1 MRVFILF
8 PLLYL
13 CLFANAQTVP
23 IDSLYSLIE
32 SGAQDTHQVNNLNSL
47 VYKLQKIDVEKSN
60 QLIEDAISLSRKLNY
75 KKGESTSMTNKAVN
89 NMLIGKPR
97 DGIKYAERARELA
110 LEVDCQL
117 CLAKACGILG
127 GIYNGLT
134 DNEKAMTYMVEGL
147 KAAEASRDTHAVG
160 LMLSN
165 VSFILVEDENFV
177 EAKKYLNR
185 LGVLNQSYEDANI
198 KLAWQLS
205 YGIVQASEGDI
216 AAAKD
221 NFESAIVLANQVSNY
236 YVLGALHEELGKI
249 HIVENNLVKA
259 EENILRGAEI
269 YSKIGVEDQ
278 LMNVNVELAALYNKM
293 GNHKKAITYSRI
305 ALDQA
310 ERSESKEN
318 KAKCYQQLSIAYE
331 NINNHKESLLF
342 HKQYK
347 AWSDSIFD
355 AEKSKT
361 ILDLESKYQVTKLE
375 ERQIKNEAQI
385 DQQRARNIISLLLLA
400 FVSSLAFLFWNNY
413 NTKNKYSKTLE
424 KKVEE
429 RTTDLKDSN
438 DQLVKSNEE
447 LERFAYISSHDLK
460 EPLRNISSF
469 IGLIE
474 RDVKFTEEP
483 KLSQYLSIVQK
494 NTKQM
499 NRLIE
504 DVLSYSSV
512 NKNIETDPVDL
523 NEVMEDVRS
532 SLLTFITQKSALIR
546 LHQDLPTIIAN
557 RQQIFQVFKNLI
569 ENAIKYNESDK
580 PTIDIAYIK
589 KGSMHHFSI
598 SDNGIGIEEDYK
610 DKIFVMFRRL
620 HNREKYDGTGIGLS
634 IVKKIIESLGG
645 SISLE
650 SEVNE
655 GTTFRFT
662 IPDAVV

>member
-1 MRVFILF
+1 
-8 PLLYL
+8 
-13 CLFANAQTVP
+13 
-23 IDSLYSLIE
+23 LYSLLQ
-32 SGAQDTHQVNNLNSL
+32 SGAQDTHQVNNLNAL

-75 KKGESTSMTNKAVN
+75 KKGESTSMTHKAVN
-89 NMLIGKPR
+89 NMLNGKPR

-110 LEVDCQL
+110 LEIDCQL

-147 KAAEASRDTHAVG
+147 RAAEASRDTHALG

-177 EAKKYLNR
+177 EAKKYLIR
-185 LGVLNQSYEDANI
+185 LGDLNQSYEDANI
-198 KLAWQLS
+198 KLAWQMS

-221 NFESAIVLANQVSNY
+221 KFESAIVLANQQSNY
-236 YVLGALHEELGKI
+236 YILGTLHEELGKI
-249 HIVENNLVKA
+249 HIIENNLVKA

-269 YSKIGVEDQ
+269 YSKIGVQDQ
-278 LMNVNVELAALYNKM
+278 LMNVNVELAVLYNKM
-293 GNHKKAITYSRI
+293 ENHKKAITYSRI

-310 ERSESKEN
+310 ERSESKEI
-318 KAKCYQQLSIAYE
+318 KAKCYHQLSIAYE

-400 FVSSLAFLFWNNY
+400 VVSSLAFLFWNNY

-438 DQLVKSNEE
+438 DQLMKSNEE

-469 IGLIE
+469 IGLIA

-494 NTKQM
+494 NAKQM

-512 NKNIETDPVDL
+512 NKNIETDPVNL

-532 SLLTFITQKSALIR
+532 SLLTFIIEKSALIT
-546 LHQDLPTIIAN
+546 LHQDLPTLIVN
-557 RQQIFQVFKNLI
+557 RQQIFQVFKNFI
-569 ENAIKYNESDK
+569 ENGIKYNESEK
-580 PTIDIAYIK
+580 PTIDIKYYK
-589 KGSMHHFSI
+589 ESGVHHFSI
-598 SDNGIGIEEDYK
+598 SDNGIGIEENYR
-610 DKIFVMFRRL
+610 DKIFVMFQRL
-620 HNREKYDGTGIGLS
+620 HNREKYNGTGIGLS
-634 IVKKIIESLGG
+634 IVKKIIESLDG
-645 SISLE
+645 SISFD
-650 SEVNE
+650 SEVDK
-655 GTTFRFT
+655 GTTFRFS
-662 IPDAVV
+662 IPDAIV